1 MRLFSVMPYFSNL
14 MKEEGEKSKKED
26 DYISFALY
34 FDYQSSFFY
43 LKFSLGH
50 QTIYMNKIK

>member
-1 MRLFSVMPYFSNL
+1 MMPYFSNL

-34 FDYQSSFFY
+34 FDDQSSFFY